1 MMKVKCDLILIVTV
15 QSPSLRY
22 ACTHIIH
29 KQLLVCISK
38 TNFEFKKKLVTKRL
52 LKNQYFEITRTLV
65 RYIAAFFS
73 ESIIMCMVMWMI
85 PDVILLEKIVLN
97 DLFQQKK
104 NSLSFIC
111 LLVCLFIDF
120 NYLLP
125 HVSHSSD
132 LRVLFLVLVGHHAL
146 SIKNLQF

>member
-1 MMKVKCDLILIVTV
+1 MKVKCDLILIVTV

-22 ACTHIIH
+22 VCTHIIH

-73 ESIIMCMVMWMI
+73 ESIIMYMVMWMI

-104 NSLSFIC
+104 KFFIIH
-111 LLVCLFIDF
+111 LFACMF
-120 NYLLP
+120 VHWFYLLS

-132 LRVLFLVLVGHHAL
+132 LHVLFLVLVGHHAL